1 MSLTKVKNTT
11 LPYTTTTTPTLLP
24 MQTTAAVPQADIDLL
39 ALLQNAA
46 TQERGFRELMRTHQE
61 RLYWHV
67 RRMVQD
73 HEDANDILQN
83 TLIRAYRS
91 IDRFKG
97 ESRIYTWL
105 YRIAT
110 NECITFLNKKKNT
123 NILSMDNDELLSW
136 QDQLP
141 SDTPLASSDDILAK
155 LDRAIATLPDKQRLV
170 FNMRYYDE
178 LAYKDMSEM
187 LGTSE
192 GALKASFHHAA
203 RKIEDFLRNQ

>member
-1 MSLTKVKNTT
+1 
-11 LPYTTTTTPTLLP
+11 

-123 NILSMDNDELLSW
+123 NILSMDNDELLNW

>member
-1 MSLTKVKNTT
+1 M
-11 LPYTTTTTPTLLP
+11 PYTTTLLP

>member
-1 MSLTKVKNTT
+1 M
-11 LPYTTTTTPTLLP
+11 PYTTTTTPTLLP